1 MERSIAMLART
12 HSRLPTFVSR
22 SHATL
27 KGTAA
32 RSTIGLGVLRFFEL
46 IEALALNPLSRALL
60 FERFPVRGNAQLR
73 PRMHDVIFG
82 AIR

>member
-1 MERSIAMLART
+1 M
-12 HSRLPTFVSR
+12 
-22 SHATL
+22 
-27 KGTAA
+27 
-32 RSTIGLGVLRFFEL
+32 IGLGVLSFFEL